1 MIQLFVVFHKNIFDD
16 CYKKIPDYILYN
28 YFTFIAVNK
37 NIPKQYTQNKY
48 RVINEWELPVYDN
61 TFQERGY
68 NENSAIY
75 HVYANNLHK
84 DYKYVGF
91 FQYDMTFDE
100 NIIDFLQ
107 KNANESSYFGL
118 DLYDFNFCFLST
130 WHEIPTLEF
139 IIKDYSAFFG
149 VTPINNNKYPLCNTY
164 ILPTKSYEK
173 IMKWVSQLH
182 SKLYPWCIEPPNRG
196 HFGHI
201 GGIYERIMAFAIG
214 QENLQDII
222 LPITHDHAYKKI
234 SY

>member
-1 MIQLFVVFHKNIFDD
+1 
-16 CYKKIPDYILYN
+16 
-28 YFTFIAVNK
+28 
-37 NIPKQYTQNKY
+37 
-48 RVINEWELPVYDN
+48 
-61 TFQERGY
+61 
-68 NENSAIY
+68 
-75 HVYANNLHK
+75 
-84 DYKYVGF
+84 VGF